1 MPGRS
6 SVRNVESH
14 YRRSSKRLLQ
24 LNKKRTLAISSCLLL
39 VAIGIIIPLAQ
50 AVTGDFYLGSSTMS
64 KKIWSSSS
72 PSHIQVTVT
81 VTSAMADTYAD
92 TQPSSVTVK
101 TDNQEVTLHNGET
114 QTIEDAATSSVMLY
128 ENAGMDHN
136 YHSYYGISGTWEVT
150 VQSDDGEGLGL
161 TNALEGG
168 EWIVVGIATVAFL
181 AIALI
186 VYVVVVRKRNPIQ
199 KQAAVSVPGNFCTKC
214 GAQNNAEA
222 TYCEK
227 CGSQLSK

>member
-1 MPGRS
+1 
-6 SVRNVESH
+6 VENRYH
-14 YRRSSKRLLQ
+14 RGSKKLLQ
-24 LNKKRTLAISSCLLL
+24 LNKKRTLTISSCLLL
-39 VAIGIIIPLAQ
+39 VAIGILIPLTQ
-50 AVTGDFYLGSSTMS
+50 ALTGDFYLGSSTMS
-64 KKIWSSSS
+64 KKIWSSST

-101 TDNQEVTLHNGET
+101 TDNQEVTLHNGDT
-114 QTIEDAATSSVMLY
+114 QTIEDAVTSSVMLY
-128 ENAGMDHN
+128 ENAGIDHN

-150 VQSDDGEGLGL
+150 VLSGGEDNLGL
-161 TNALEGG
+161 TNASEGG
-168 EWIVVGIATVAFL
+168 EWVVIGIAIAAIL
-181 AIALI
+181 AIAL
-186 VYVVVVRKRNPIQ
+186 VVFVVVIRKRNPIQ